1 MFRWFL
7 GIIFMI
13 FLIAVIGN
21 VVLEQFPSL
30 VPLWEEF
37 KMHIITL
44 YEMSIVKYGTI
55 ATLMIIIAIV
65 ILVGSS
71 NKKI

>member
-1 MFRWFL
+1 MFRMLL

-21 VVLEQFPSL
+21 IVLEQFPSL

-37 KMHIITL
+37 KMHITNL
-44 YEMSIVKYGTI
+44 YEMSIVKYGTV
-55 ATLMIIIAIV
+55 ATLMIIVAVI